1 LIITLVS
8 SNLKIQNTFIT
19 GCSNFRLSAV
29 VDHEKCKS
37 HIAVVDILTAKSV
50 TVDEIKQSTAGKALC
65 KLKEADR
72 ARVSVLFWNAQAV
85 IKNNK
90 SLRDY
95 VWLCQLDITKGID
108 IGETYLNS
116 NRNFSVRQKIFR
128 TDKTNQH
135 VWPNVRQ
142 ILWQFGTDWY
152 SPILF

>member
-1 LIITLVS
+1 
-8 SNLKIQNTFIT
+8 
-19 GCSNFRLSAV
+19 
-29 VDHEKCKS
+29 
-37 HIAVVDILTAKSV
+37 
-50 TVDEIKQSTAGKALC
+50 
-65 KLKEADR
+65 
-72 ARVSVLFWNAQAV
+72 LFWNAQAV